1 MGNLTGIMVKVLLS
15 LLVVGLLG
23 TKILFQRQELI
34 AEKEKNATLIKDK
47 TERDAMIQQ
56 LQEVEAENKKRLEQL
71 HTESR
76 RITQTLAKREAY
88 IEQLQHDDQQIQPW
102 ADTPLPDAI
111 VRLRQR
117 NAATGAGDYIAD
129 LPER

>member
-1 MGNLTGIMVKVLLS
+1 MGDVMGIMVKVLLS

-23 TKILFQRQELI
+23 AKIIFQRQELI

-47 TERDAMIQQ
+47 TERDAVIHQ
-56 LQEVEAENKKRLEQL
+56 LQEAETENKKRLEQL

-88 IEQLQHDDQQIQPW
+88 IEQLQHDDKQIQPW
-102 ADTPLPDAI
+102 AESPLPDAI
-111 VRLRQR
+111 IRLRQR
-117 NAATGAGDYIAD
+117 DAATGAGDYHPG
-129 LPER
+129 LPYH